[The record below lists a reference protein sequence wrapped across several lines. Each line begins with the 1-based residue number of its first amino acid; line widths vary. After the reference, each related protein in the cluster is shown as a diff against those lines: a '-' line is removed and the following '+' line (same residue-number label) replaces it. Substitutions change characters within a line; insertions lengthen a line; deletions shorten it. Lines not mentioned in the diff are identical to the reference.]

1 MDGWAG
7 RILRVNLTRGE
18 YSVED
23 LAPDLAMKFIGGRG
37 LATKYL
43 YDEID
48 PRIDPLE
55 PENKLIIAVGPLTGT
70 GVPSCGRAMVVT
82 KSPLTGAIACA
93 NMGGFFASE
102 LKFAGYDMI
111 IFEGKSPTPV
121 YLSVMNDR
129 VEIKSA
135 QHIWGKLTGETEE
148 LIKVEIGDKWAARET
163 QVIRIGPAGENLV
176 KFASV
181 IHPYGAAARSGVGAV
196 MGSKNLKAIAV
207 RGTKGVSIADKK
219 IFRKATLAFWEKIRE
234 SKVTRRNI
242 DYGTWDLI
250 FMAKRLGGMSTRNFQ
265 AGELEELKD
274 FDGRKVRQEIWVNSK
289 SCYGCPRGTF
299 KVSRVTDTEYAGEG
313 VGPEFES
320 WNQLGPMCGVS
331 NLAATTKASYLCDE
345 LGMDTISAGVTIA
358 CAMELYERG
367 YLSEKEAGY
376 TLNFGNERAMVG
388 LVDKIGL
395 RQGFGDVLAEGAYRL
410 AEKYGHPELFMGVK
424 RQEMPA
430 WHPQTR
436 QDTGLAY
443 ATANC
448 GACHTRGVLDNTA
461 VNAETEGQA
470 ARVRWGQDYIA
481 IVDATGLCWSLWG
494 FWTEYIG
501 EMLTMLEAVTGV
513 PYSEESLML
522 AGERIWNQERLFNLE
537 AGLTTADDTL
547 PRRILEEPCLKGP
560 AEGQVV
566 KLKEMLPDYYR
577 VRGWD
582 ENGVPALE
590 KLTELGLT

>member
-1 MDGWAG
+1 
-7 RILRVNLTRGE
+7 V
-18 YSVED
+18 
-23 LAPDLAMKFIGGRG
+23 
-37 LATKYL
+37 
-43 YDEID
+43 
-48 PRIDPLE
+48 
-55 PENKLIIAVGPLTGT
+55 
-70 GVPSCGRAMVVT
+70 
-82 KSPLTGAIACA
+82 
-93 NMGGFFASE
+93 
-102 LKFAGYDMI
+102 
-111 IFEGKSPTPV
+111 
-121 YLSVMNDR
+121 
-129 VEIKSA
+129 
-135 QHIWGKLTGETEE
+135 
-148 LIKVEIGDKWAARET
+148 
-163 QVIRIGPAGENLV
+163 RIGPAGENLV

-181 IHPYGAAARSGVGAV
+181 IHSYGAAARSGVGAV
-196 MGSKNLKAIAV
+196 MGSKNLKAVAV

-219 IFRKATLAFWEKIRE
+219 VFRKATLAFWERIRE
-234 SKVTRRNI
+234 AKVTRRNI

-265 AGELEELKD
+265 AGELEEIKD
-274 FDGRKVRQEIWVNSK
+274 FDGRQVREKIWVSSR

-299 KVSRVTDTEYAGEG
+299 KVSRVTDPEYAGEG

-358 CAMELYERG
+358 CAMEMYEKG

-376 TLNFGNERAMVG
+376 RLNFGNEKAMVE

-410 AEKYGHPELFMGVK
+410 AEKYGHPELFMVVK
-424 RQEMPA
+424 GQEMPA

-461 VNAETEGQA
+461 VNTETDGQA
-470 ARVRWGQDYIA
+470 VRVRWGQDYISV
-481 IVDATGLCWSLWG
+481 VDAVGLCWSLWG
-494 FWTEYIG
+494 FWTEYID

-513 PYSEESLML
+513 PYNEESLML
-522 AGERIWNQERLFNLE
+522 AGERIWNQERMFNLK

-582 ENGVPALE
+582 ENGVPTPE
-590 KLTELGLT
+590 KLAELGLN

>member
-7 RILRVNLTRGE
+7 RILRVNLTDGE
-18 YSVED
+18 YSVET
-23 LAPDLAMKFIGGRG
+23 LAPDMARKFIGGRG
-37 LATKYL
+37 LAAKYL

-48 PRIDPLE
+48 PRIDPLG
-55 PENKLIIAVGPLTGT
+55 PDNKLMIAVGPLTGT

-111 IFEGKSPTPV
+111 VFEGKSPVPV
-121 YLSVMNDR
+121 YLSIMNDK
-129 VEIKSA
+129 VEIKPA
-135 QHIWGKLTGETEE
+135 RHIWGKLTGETEE
-148 LIKVEIGDKWAARET
+148 LIKAEIGDKGVAKET
-163 QVIRIGPAGENLV
+163 QIVRIGPAGENLV

-181 IHPYGAAARSGVGAV
+181 IHSYGAAARSGVGAV
-196 MGSKNLKAIAV
+196 MGSKNLKAVAV

-219 IFRKATLAFWEKIRE
+219 VFRKATLAFWERIRE
-234 SKVTRRNI
+234 AKVTRRNI

-274 FDGRKVRQEIWVNSK
+274 FDGMQVREKIWVSSR

-299 KVSRVTDTEYAGEG
+299 KVSRVTDPEYAGEG

-358 CAMELYERG
+358 CAMEMYEKG

-376 TLNFGNERAMVG
+376 RLNFGNEKAMVE

-424 RQEMPA
+424 GQEMPA

-461 VNAETEGQA
+461 VNTETDGQA
-470 ARVRWGQDYIA
+470 VRVRWGQDYISV
-481 IVDATGLCWSLWG
+481 VDAVGLCWSLWG
-494 FWTEYIG
+494 FWTEYID

-513 PYSEESLML
+513 PYNEESLML
-522 AGERIWNQERLFNLE
+522 AGERIWNQERMFNLK
-537 AGLTTADDTL
+537 AGLTAADDTL

-582 ENGVPALE
+582 ENGVPTPE
-590 KLTELGLT
+590 KLAELGLN